1 MTIENHSKKLE
12 EAITNGMKL
21 LSDPHIICGYKMRL
35 SVSLNGSHHGKG
47 THMSVYFQLLRGEFD
62 DALKW
67 PFDKQVDVVLIHQDN
82 QEKSHKR
89 SIVKAKPYNDNPIKH
104 FQKPVTFSN
113 LAVGCPTYVTLDKL
127 YADGFIKNDILY
139 LRCFIKI

>member
-12 EAITNGMKL
+12 EEITNGRNL

-35 SVSLNGSHHGKG
+35 LVSLNGYNAGKG

-67 PFDKQVDVVLIHQDN
+67 PFDKQVDVALIHQDN
-82 QEKSHKR
+82 QEKSHNR
-89 SIVKAKPYNDNPIKH
+89 LLVKAKLYKDNPVRH
-104 FQKPVTFSN
+104 FQKPVTFCN
-113 LAVGCPTYVTLDKL
+113 IGWGCPTYITLDKL
-127 YADGFIKNDILY
+127 YADGFIKNDTLY